1 MVSEWPQA
9 NEERGGPWLR
19 AADSSPGEPTANTE
33 TMNMTP
39 RRKTSSRLTLGAL
52 SLAAALA
59 LQTGPAVAQ
68 SPYHDPPVEEEIIDG
83 RPDRDANG
91 NWTWCWPL
99 YWFFYCWTR

>member
-1 MVSEWPQA
+1 
-9 NEERGGPWLR
+9 
-19 AADSSPGEPTANTE
+19 
-33 TMNMTP
+33 MTP
-39 RRKTSSRLTLGAL
+39 RRTTASRRTLAAL

-68 SPYHDPPVEEEIIDG
+68 PLYHAPPVEEEIVDG

-99 YWFFYCWTR
+99 HWLIYCWTR